1 MHVIEL
7 LPNRTQ
13 PAQLPVLD
21 TSGRQVGYARSAKE
35 ACGMTSKAM
44 LCKVD
49 GAVVYAAP
57 SCKPTANW
65 SLVPKQ

>member
-1 MHVIEL
+1 MNMIEF
-7 LPNRTQ
+7 LPNRTL

-21 TSGRQVGYARSAKE
+21 TSGRQVGYARSASE

-44 LCKVD
+44 LCKVN

-57 SCKPTANW
+57 SCTPTANW
-65 SLVPKQ
+65 SLVPKH

>member
-1 MHVIEL
+1 MNAIEF

-21 TSGRQVGYARSAKE
+21 TSGRHVGYARSAKE
-35 ACGMTSKAM
+35 ACGMTEKAM
-44 LCKVD
+44 LCRIN
-49 GAVVYAAP
+49 GAVVFAAL

-65 SLVPKQ
+65 SLVPKC